1 MIIKE
6 NKLKIPD
13 ISLLDLDRNPKNLK
27 SYEGKKTIIAF
38 FPGAFTGGCTEE
50 LCSFQSD
57 LDSFND
63 LGVQI
68 VGISVDSPFA
78 LTGWAQANNISFDL
92 LSDYKKECIK
102 LFDVEFHGL
111 AGMEGYVSSNRAVFI
126 ADSSGEITY
135 KWIAENP
142 GVLPDFDEIK
152 KNL

>member
-1 MIIKE
+1 M
-6 NKLKIPD
+6 
-13 ISLLDLDRNPKNLK
+13 SLLDLERNSVNLK

-50 LCSFQSD
+50 LCNFQSD
-57 LDSFND
+57 LEEFNN
-63 LGVQI
+63 LNVQI

-78 LTGWAQANNISFDL
+78 LTGWAQANGITFDL

-111 AGMEGYVSSNRAVFI
+111 AGMEGYVSSTRAVFI

-142 GVLPDFDEIK
+142 GVLPDFEEIK

>member
-1 MIIKE
+1 
-6 NKLKIPD
+6 LKIPD

>member
-1 MIIKE
+1 M
-6 NKLKIPD
+6 NIPD
-13 ISLLDLDRNPKNLK
+13 ISLLDLERNPVNLK

-50 LCSFQSD
+50 LCNFQSD
-57 LDSFND
+57 LEEFNN
-63 LGVQI
+63 LNVQV

-78 LTGWAQANNISFDL
+78 LTGWAQANGITFDL

-111 AGMEGYVSSNRAVFI
+111 AGMEGYISSTRAVFI

-142 GVLPDFDEIK
+142 GVLPDFEEIK

>member
-1 MIIKE
+1 M
-6 NKLKIPD
+6 NIPD
-13 ISLLDLDRNPKNLK
+13 ISLLDLERNPVNLK

-50 LCSFQSD
+50 LCNFQSD
-57 LDSFND
+57 LEEFNN
-63 LGVQI
+63 LNVQI

-78 LTGWAQANNISFDL
+78 LTGWAQANGITFDL

-111 AGMEGYVSSNRAVFI
+111 AGMEGYVSSTRAVFI
-126 ADSSGEITY
+126 ADPSGKITY

-142 GVLPDFDEIK
+142 GVLPDFEEIK

>member
-1 MIIKE
+1 M
-6 NKLKIPD
+6 NIPD
-13 ISLLDLDRNPKNLK
+13 ISLLDLERNPVNLK
-27 SYEGKKTIIAF
+27 SYKGKKTIIAF

-50 LCSFQSD
+50 LCNFQSD
-57 LDSFND
+57 LEEFNN
-63 LGVQI
+63 LNVQI

-78 LTGWAQANNISFDL
+78 LTGWAQANGITFDL

-111 AGMEGYVSSNRAVFI
+111 AGMEGYVSSTRAVFI

-142 GVLPDFDEIK
+142 GVLPDFEEIK

>member
-1 MIIKE
+1 M
-6 NKLKIPD
+6 NIPD
-13 ISLLDLDRNPKNLK
+13 ISLLDLERNPVNLK

-50 LCSFQSD
+50 LCNFQSD
-57 LDSFND
+57 LDEFNN
-63 LGVQI
+63 LNVQI

-78 LTGWAQANNISFDL
+78 LTGWAQANGITFDL

-111 AGMEGYVSSNRAVFI
+111 AGMEGYVYSTRAVFI

-142 GVLPDFDEIK
+142 GVLPDFEEIK

>member
-1 MIIKE
+1 M
-6 NKLKIPD
+6 NIPD
-13 ISLLDLDRNPKNLK
+13 ISLLDLERNSVNLK

-50 LCSFQSD
+50 LCNFQSD
-57 LDSFND
+57 LDEFNN
-63 LGVQI
+63 LNVQI

-78 LTGWAQANNISFDL
+78 LTGWAQANGITFDL

-111 AGMEGYVSSNRAVFI
+111 AGMEGYVSSTRAVFI

-142 GVLPDFDEIK
+142 GVLPDFEEIK

>member
-1 MIIKE
+1 M
-6 NKLKIPD
+6 NIPD
-13 ISLLDLDRNPKNLK
+13 ISLLDLERNPVNLK

-57 LDSFND
+57 LEEFNN
-63 LGVQI
+63 LNVQI

-78 LTGWAQANNISFDL
+78 LTGWAQANGITFDL

-135 KWIAENP
+135 KWIVENP
-142 GVLPDFDEIK
+142 GVLPDFEEIK

>member
-1 MIIKE
+1 L
-6 NKLKIPD
+6 NIPD
-13 ISLLDLDRNPKNLK
+13 ISLLDLERNPVNLK

-57 LDSFND
+57 LEEFNN
-63 LGVQI
+63 LNVQI

-78 LTGWAQANNISFDL
+78 LTGWAQANGITFDL

-142 GVLPDFDEIK
+142 GVLPDFEEIK

>member
-1 MIIKE
+1 M
-6 NKLKIPD
+6 NIPD
-13 ISLLDLDRNPKNLK
+13 ISLLDLERNPVNLK

-50 LCSFQSD
+50 LCNFQSD
-57 LDSFND
+57 LEEFNN
-63 LGVQI
+63 LNVQI

-78 LTGWAQANNISFDL
+78 LTGWAQANGITFDL
-92 LSDYKKECIK
+92 LREKKKECIK

-142 GVLPDFDEIK
+142 GVLPDFEEIK

>member
-1 MIIKE
+1 M
-6 NKLKIPD
+6 NIPD
-13 ISLLDLDRNPKNLK
+13 ISLLDLERNPVNLK

-57 LDSFND
+57 LEEFNN
-63 LGVQI
+63 LNVQI

-78 LTGWAQANNISFDL
+78 LTGWAQANGITFDL

-126 ADSSGEITY
+126 VDSSGEITY

-142 GVLPDFDEIK
+142 GVLPDFEEIK

>member
-1 MIIKE
+1 M
-6 NKLKIPD
+6 NIPD
-13 ISLLDLDRNPKNLK
+13 VVLYDLDRKPVNLK
-27 SYEGKKTIIAF
+27 TFEGKKTVIAF

-57 LDSFND
+57 LQQFND
-63 LGVQI
+63 LNVQI

-78 LTGWAQANNISFDL
+78 LSGWAQANDISFAL

-102 LFDVEFHGL
+102 LFDVEFEGL
-111 AGMEGYVSSNRAVFI
+111 AGLEGYISSNRAVFI

-142 GVLPDFDEIK
+142 GVLPDFDVIK
-152 KNL
+152 SNL

>member
-1 MIIKE
+1 L
-6 NKLKIPD
+6 NIPD
-13 ISLLDLDRNPKNLK
+13 ISLLDLERNPVNLK

-50 LCSFQSD
+50 LCNFQSD
-57 LDSFND
+57 LEEFNN
-63 LGVQI
+63 LNVQV

-78 LTGWAQANNISFDL
+78 LTGWAQANGITFDL

-142 GVLPDFDEIK
+142 GVLPDFEEIK

>member
-1 MIIKE
+1 
-6 NKLKIPD
+6 LKIPD

-57 LDSFND
+57 LDSFNG

-92 LSDYKKECIK
+92 LSDYKRECIK

>member
-1 MIIKE
+1 M
-6 NKLKIPD
+6 NIPD
-13 ISLLDLDRNPKNLK
+13 ISLLDLERNPVNLK

-57 LDSFND
+57 LEEFNN
-63 LGVQI
+63 LNVQI

-78 LTGWAQANNISFDL
+78 LTGWAQANGITFDL
-92 LSDYKKECIK
+92 LSDYKKECVK

-142 GVLPDFDEIK
+142 GVLPDFEEIK

>member
-1 MIIKE
+1 M
-6 NKLKIPD
+6 NIPD
-13 ISLLDLDRNPKNLK
+13 ISLLDLERNPVNLK
-27 SYEGKKTIIAF
+27 SYLGKKTVIAF

-57 LDSFND
+57 LEEFNN
-63 LGVQI
+63 LNVQI

-78 LTGWAQANNISFDL
+78 LTGWAQANGITFDL

-142 GVLPDFDEIK
+142 GVLPDFEEIK

>member
-1 MIIKE
+1 L
-6 NKLKIPD
+6 NIPD
-13 ISLLDLDRNPKNLK
+13 ISLLDLERNPVNLK

-50 LCSFQSD
+50 LCNFQSD
-57 LDSFND
+57 LEEFNN
-63 LGVQI
+63 LNVQI

-78 LTGWAQANNISFDL
+78 LTGWAQANGITFDL

-111 AGMEGYVSSNRAVFI
+111 AGMEGYVSSTRAVFI
-126 ADSSGEITY
+126 ADPSGKITY

-142 GVLPDFDEIK
+142 GVLPDFEEIK

>member
-1 MIIKE
+1 L
-6 NKLKIPD
+6 NIPD
-13 ISLLDLDRNPKNLK
+13 ISLLDLDRNPVNLR

-57 LDSFND
+57 LEEFNN
-63 LGVQI
+63 LNVQI

-78 LTGWAQANNISFDL
+78 LTGWAQANGITFDL

-102 LFDVEFHGL
+102 LFDVEFQGL
-111 AGMEGYVSSNRAVFI
+111 AGMEGYVSSTRAVFI

-142 GVLPDFDEIK
+142 GVLPDFEEIK

>member
-1 MIIKE
+1 M
-6 NKLKIPD
+6 NIPD
-13 ISLLDLDRNPKNLK
+13 ISLLDLERNPVNLK

-50 LCSFQSD
+50 LCNFQSD
-57 LDSFND
+57 LEEFNN
-63 LGVQI
+63 LNVQI

-78 LTGWAQANNISFDL
+78 LTGWAQANGITFDL

-111 AGMEGYVSSNRAVFI
+111 AGMEGYVSSTRAVFI
-126 ADSSGEITY
+126 ADPSGKITY

-142 GVLPDFDEIK
+142 GILPDFEEIK

>member
-1 MIIKE
+1 M
-6 NKLKIPD
+6 NIPD
-13 ISLLDLDRNPKNLK
+13 ISLLDLDRNPVNLR

-50 LCSFQSD
+50 LCNFQSD
-57 LDSFND
+57 LEEFNN
-63 LGVQI
+63 LNVQI

-78 LTGWAQANNISFDL
+78 LTGWAQANGITFDL

-102 LFDVEFHGL
+102 LFDVEFQGL
-111 AGMEGYVSSNRAVFI
+111 AGMEGYVSSTRAVFI

-142 GVLPDFDEIK
+142 GVLPDFEEIK
-152 KNL
+152 ENL

>member
-1 MIIKE
+1 M
-6 NKLKIPD
+6 NIPD
-13 ISLLDLDRNPKNLK
+13 ISLLDLERNSVNLK

-50 LCSFQSD
+50 LCNFQSD
-57 LDSFND
+57 LEEFNN
-63 LGVQI
+63 LNVQI

-78 LTGWAQANNISFDL
+78 LTGWAQANGITFDL

-111 AGMEGYVSSNRAVFI
+111 AGMEGYVSSTRAVFI

-135 KWIAENP
+135 KWIAETL
-142 GVLPDFDEIK
+142 VYYQILRK
-152 KNL
+152 

>member
-1 MIIKE
+1 M
-6 NKLKIPD
+6 NIPD
-13 ISLLDLDRNPKNLK
+13 ISLLDLERHPVNLK

-50 LCSFQSD
+50 LCNFQSD
-57 LDSFND
+57 LDEFNN
-63 LGVQI
+63 LNVQI

-78 LTGWAQANNISFDL
+78 LTGWAQANGITFDL

-142 GVLPDFDEIK
+142 GVLPDFEEIK

>member
-1 MIIKE
+1 M
-6 NKLKIPD
+6 NIPD
-13 ISLLDLDRNPKNLK
+13 ISLLDLERNSVNLK

-50 LCSFQSD
+50 LCNFQSD
-57 LDSFND
+57 LEEFNN
-63 LGVQI
+63 LNVQI

-78 LTGWAQANNISFDL
+78 LTGWAQANGITFDL

-111 AGMEGYVSSNRAVFI
+111 AGMEGYVSSTRAVFI
-126 ADSSGEITY
+126 ADPSGKITY

-142 GVLPDFDEIK
+142 GILPDFEEIK

>member
-1 MIIKE
+1 M
-6 NKLKIPD
+6 NIPD
-13 ISLLDLDRNPKNLK
+13 VVLYDLDRKPVNLK
-27 SYEGKKTIIAF
+27 TFEGKKTVIAF

-57 LDSFND
+57 LQQFND
-63 LGVQI
+63 LNVQI

-78 LTGWAQANNISFDL
+78 LSGWAQANDISFAL

-102 LFDVEFHGL
+102 LFDVEFEGL
-111 AGMEGYVSSNRAVFI
+111 AGLEGYISSNRAIFI

-142 GVLPDFDEIK
+142 GVLPDFDVIK
-152 KNL
+152 SNL

>member
-1 MIIKE
+1 M
-6 NKLKIPD
+6 NIPD
-13 ISLLDLDRNPKNLK
+13 ISLLDLERNSVNLK

-50 LCSFQSD
+50 LCNFQSD
-57 LDSFND
+57 LDEFNN
-63 LGVQI
+63 LNVQI

-78 LTGWAQANNISFDL
+78 LTGWAQANGITFDL

-142 GVLPDFDEIK
+142 GVLPDFEEIK

>member
-1 MIIKE
+1 M
-6 NKLKIPD
+6 NIPD
-13 ISLLDLDRNPKNLK
+13 ISLLDLERNPVNLK

-50 LCSFQSD
+50 LCNFQSD
-57 LDSFND
+57 LDEFNN
-63 LGVQI
+63 LNVQI

-78 LTGWAQANNISFDL
+78 LTGWAQANGITFDL

-111 AGMEGYVSSNRAVFI
+111 AGMEGYVSSNRAVLI

-142 GVLPDFDEIK
+142 GVLPDFEEIK

>member
-1 MIIKE
+1 L
-6 NKLKIPD
+6 NIPD
-13 ISLLDLDRNPKNLK
+13 ISLLDLERNPVNLK

-50 LCSFQSD
+50 LCNFQSD
-57 LDSFND
+57 LDEFNN
-63 LGVQI
+63 LNVQI

-78 LTGWAQANNISFDL
+78 LTGWAQANGITFDL

-142 GVLPDFDEIK
+142 GVLPDFEEIK

>member
-1 MIIKE
+1 M
-6 NKLKIPD
+6 NIPD
-13 ISLLDLDRNPKNLK
+13 ISLLDLERNPVNLK

-57 LDSFND
+57 LDEFNN
-63 LGVQI
+63 LNVQI

-78 LTGWAQANNISFDL
+78 LTGWAQANGITFDL

-142 GVLPDFDEIK
+142 GVLPDFEEIK

>member
-1 MIIKE
+1 M
-6 NKLKIPD
+6 NIPD
-13 ISLLDLDRNPKNLK
+13 ISLLDLDRNPVNLR

-38 FPGAFTGGCTEE
+38 FPGAFTEGCTEE

-57 LDSFND
+57 LEEFNN
-63 LGVQI
+63 LNVQI

-78 LTGWAQANNISFDL
+78 LTGWAQANGITFDL

-102 LFDVEFHGL
+102 LFDVEFQGL
-111 AGMEGYVSSNRAVFI
+111 AGMEGYVSSTRAVFI

-142 GVLPDFDEIK
+142 GVLPDFEEIM

>member
-1 MIIKE
+1 M
-6 NKLKIPD
+6 NIPD
-13 ISLLDLDRNPKNLK
+13 ISLLDLERNPVNLK

-50 LCSFQSD
+50 LCNFQSD
-57 LDSFND
+57 LDEFNN
-63 LGVQI
+63 LNVQI

-78 LTGWAQANNISFDL
+78 LTGWAQANGITFDL

-111 AGMEGYVSSNRAVFI
+111 AGMEGYVSSTRAVFI

-142 GVLPDFDEIK
+142 GVLPDFEEIK